1 MAGSFGSGA
10 TELGVGFISVVPN
23 ASGFRKDLDR
33 QITGVDKVGEN
44 VGKRVS
50 SGMSR
55 ALKVGAAAA
64 GAAAVAGIGMAFK
77 GGLESALNVD
87 TVTRSLAGLHGS
99 AEAAAD
105 TMERVAKVSRDSSI
119 NHADYAA
126 AAQNLA
132 YIGVEGDQLERIL
145 TNAGDRKSVV

>member
-1 MAGSFGSGA
+1 
-10 TELGVGFISVVPN
+10 
-23 ASGFRKDLDR
+23 
-33 QITGVDKVGEN
+33 
-44 VGKRVS
+44 
-50 SGMSR
+50 
-55 ALKVGAAAA
+55 
-64 GAAAVAGIGMAFK
+64 AAVAGIGMAFK

-105 TMERVAKVSRDSSI
+105 TMERVARVSRDSSI

-145 TNAGDRKSVV
+145 TNAGDVAVDEQDWDSGGVESEQRVLIRRSSCVAIDGVGEG